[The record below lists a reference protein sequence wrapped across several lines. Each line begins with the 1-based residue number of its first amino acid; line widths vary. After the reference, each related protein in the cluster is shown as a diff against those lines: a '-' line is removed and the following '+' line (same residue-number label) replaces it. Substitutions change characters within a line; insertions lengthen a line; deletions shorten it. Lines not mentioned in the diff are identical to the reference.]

1 MPYKPN
7 DYTLHPMSMSV
18 LGIIVTL
25 KHRQSS
31 CYIAGMAKQ
40 SSNSALKSSHTPMM
54 QQYLKIKSEYADC
67 LLFYRM
73 GDFYEMFFED
83 AVEAS
88 KILDITLT
96 KRGKSGGDDIPM
108 AGVPWHQAETYLSRL
123 VAAGRRV
130 AVCDQMEAP
139 DGSKGPV
146 RREVVRVVTAGT
158 LTEAELLDQARSAA
172 LVACYRTGE
181 KWGLAAV
188 DLSCGH
194 WHLLEGSGEARLQE
208 QLAIVSPAELLLAS
222 DVEALIDAPVTRCGD
237 WSFSA
242 TVARQE
248 LERQFGVSDWQALN
262 LADHHEASAAVGA
275 VLVYLGQTQKCALAH
290 LSLPVFIEQAEG
302 MRIDQRSRRNL
313 ELYAS
318 LAGDPKAGMIA
329 VLDET
334 STPMGARKL
343 RAWVDR
349 PLTELDQLRE
359 RQNAVQSLCDDIDT
373 LNGLRSELSGVRD
386 MERMLTRIVL
396 GRSAPRDYRGLAE
409 ALLALPGLRKLLG
422 DRSGLFAGI
431 SGALQGLDTLAAELN
446 RCIVD
451 MPPQTFRDGGVIA
464 PGYDA
469 ELDRL
474 RGLATEAG
482 DWLRDYEAH
491 ERERTGLGNL
501 RVKYN
506 KVFGYFIEI
515 SKAQAKDA
523 PVDYVRKQTLVNA
536 ERFITDELHSFESE
550 ILGARD
556 AAMEREDALMEM
568 LRQQVATQA
577 APIQQAAQAVAALDV
592 ITCFAYLAQKHRYQ
606 RPEVHAGRAMTIV
619 GGRHPVVE
627 RHLPDDATFVAND
640 SHMDMKSRRFMLLT
654 GPNMGGKSTYMRQVA
669 WIVWLAH
676 TGCFVPAEQAR
687 IPLTKRLFTR
697 VGAGDELASGRS
709 TFMVEMMETATIL
722 NQMEPRS
729 LVIIDEIGRGT
740 STWDGLA
747 IAWSVAE
754 CLIGAKDV
762 LTLFAT
768 HYHELTELPDEY
780 DGAFNA
786 SVTVREWNGS
796 VIFMHQVIEDAADQ
810 SYGIAVAQLAGL
822 PRAVVKRAREHLF
835 RLEHGSELAAETGKV
850 QLGLFAVAE
859 KRQQQEEL
867 ERLRLLHDKLAEAD
881 VDAMRPLDALTFL
894 DRLKN
899 EVDES

>member
-1 MPYKPN
+1 
-7 DYTLHPMSMSV
+7 
-18 LGIIVTL
+18 
-25 KHRQSS
+25 
-31 CYIAGMAKQ
+31 
-40 SSNSALKSSHTPMM
+40 MM
-54 QQYLKIKSEYADC
+54 QQYLKIKSEHADC

-96 KRGKSGGDDIPM
+96 KRGKSGGEDIPM
-108 AGVPWHQAETYLSRL
+108 AGVPWHQAENYLAKL
-123 VAAGRRV
+123 VAAGKRV
-130 AVCDQMEAP
+130 AVCDQMEPP

-146 RREVVRVVTAGT
+146 RRAVVRVVTAGT
-158 LTEAELLDQARSAA
+158 ITESELLDQSRSAP
-172 LVACYRTGE
+172 LVACYRHGE
-181 KWGLAAV
+181 RWGLAAV

-194 WHLLEGSGEARLQE
+194 WHLLEGEGESRLQE
-208 QLAIVSPAELLLAS
+208 QLAILAPVELLLMHAE
-222 DVEALIDAPVTRCGD
+222 EAPMDIPVSRPGD

-242 TVARQE
+242 DVAREQ
-248 LERQFGVSDWQALN
+248 LQQQFGVSDWQSLN
-262 LADHHEASAAVGA
+262 LEGRDNAAAAVGA
-275 VLVYLGQTQKCALAH
+275 ALVYLGQTQKCALEH
-290 LSLPVFIEQAEG
+290 LSLPVFVEQTEG

-313 ELYAS
+313 ELYCS

-329 VLDET
+329 VLDVT
-334 STPMGARKL
+334 ATPMGARKL
-343 RAWVDR
+343 RAWIDR
-349 PLTELDQLRE
+349 PLTDLDRLRE
-359 RQNAVQSLCDDIDT
+359 RQNAVQSLLDDNQT
-373 LNGLRSELSGVRD
+373 LQALRSLLCGVRD

-396 GRSAPRDYRGLAE
+396 GRATPRDFRGLAE
-409 ALLALPGLRKLLG
+409 ALMALPGLHAQLG
-422 DRSGLFAGI
+422 DRSGLLGDT
-431 SGALQGLDTLAAELN
+431 ALALHGLEALAEALDSAIIE
-446 RCIVD
+446 
-451 MPPQTFRDGGVIA
+451 MPPPHFRDGGVIA
-464 PGYDA
+464 AGYDA

-474 RGLATEAG
+474 RGLAKDAG
-482 DWLRDYEAH
+482 DWLRDYEAR
-491 ERERTGLGNL
+491 ERQRTGLVNL

-536 ERFITDELHSFESE
+536 ERFITDELHSFEAE

-556 AAMEREDALMEM
+556 AALQREDDLLEA
-568 LRQQVATQA
+568 LRQLVAGQA
-577 APIQQAAQAVAALDV
+577 ASIQRAAQAVARLDV
-592 ITCFAYLAQKHRYQ
+592 IGCFAYLAQTHRYV
-606 RPEVHAGRAMTIV
+606 RPDVHSGRAMKVV

-627 RHLPDDATFVAND
+627 MHLSDDAAFVAND
-640 SHMDMKSRRFMLLT
+640 THMDMKSRRFMLLT

-676 TGCFVPAEQAR
+676 TGCFVPAEEAR

-722 NQMEPRS
+722 NQVEPRS

-754 CLIGAKDV
+754 CLIKAADV

-780 DGAFNA
+780 EAAFNA

-796 VIFMHQVIEDAADQ
+796 VIFMHQVVEDAADQ

-822 PRAVVKRAREHLF
+822 PRDVVKRAREHLF

-859 KRQQQEEL
+859 KRQQQDEL
-867 ERLRLLHDKLAEAD
+867 ERLRSLHDKLAELD
-881 VDAMRPLDALTFL
+881 VDAMRPLDALTWL
-894 DRLKN
+894 DRLKK
-899 EVDES
+899 EVDER

>member
-1 MPYKPN
+1 
-7 DYTLHPMSMSV
+7 
-18 LGIIVTL
+18 
-25 KHRQSS
+25 
-31 CYIAGMAKQ
+31 
-40 SSNSALKSSHTPMM
+40 MM

-108 AGVPWHQAETYLSRL
+108 AGVPWHQAENYLAKL
-123 VAAGRRV
+123 VAAGKRV

-146 RREVVRVVTAGT
+146 RRAVVRVVTAGT
-158 LTEAELLDQARSAA
+158 LTESELLNQERSAP
-172 LVACYRTGE
+172 LVACFMQADR
-181 KWGLAAV
+181 WGLAAV

-194 WHLLEGSGEARLQE
+194 WYLLEGSGETRMQE
-208 QLAIVSPAELLLAS
+208 QLAILAPAELLLMHSADS
-222 DVEALIDAPVTRCGD
+222 ADAALAGVPVTRCGD
-237 WSFSA
+237 WSFSEA
-242 TVARQE
+242 VARDQ
-248 LERQFGVSDWQALN
+248 LEQQFGISDWQALN
-262 LADHHEASAAVGA
+262 LDTHNEAAAAVGA
-275 VLVYLGQTQKCALAH
+275 VLTYLAQTQKCALEH
-290 LSLPVFIEQAEG
+290 LSLPVYIEHSEG

-313 ELYAS
+313 ELYCS

-343 RAWVDR
+343 RAWIDR
-349 PLTELDQLRE
+349 PLTDLTQLRL
-359 RQNAVQSLCDDIDT
+359 RQDAVQSLLDDSDT
-373 LNGLRSELSGVRD
+373 LTALRSALSGVRD

-396 GRSAPRDYRGLAE
+396 GRSAPRDFRGLTDS
-409 ALLALPGLRKLLG
+409 LLALPTLRTLLA
-422 DRSGLFAGI
+422 DRGGLFATI
-431 SGALQGLDTLAAELN
+431 STPLPELDTLAAELA
-446 RCIVD
+446 RAIID
-451 MPPQTFRDGGVIA
+451 MPPQHFREGGVIA
-464 PGYDA
+464 TGYDA

-474 RGLATEAG
+474 KALANDAS
-482 DWLRDYEAH
+482 DWLREYEAR
-491 ERERTGLGNL
+491 ERERTGLANL

-515 SKAQAKDA
+515 SKAQANDA

-556 AAMEREDALMEM
+556 AALQQEATLMEA
-568 LRQQVATQA
+568 LRQQIASH
-577 APIQQAAQAVAALDV
+577 APAIQQAAQAIARLDV
-592 ITCFAYLAQKHRYQ
+592 ICCFAHLAASHHYR
-606 RPEVHAGRAMTIV
+606 RPEVHNGRNLTIIA
-619 GGRHPVVE
+619 GRHPVVE
-627 RHLPDDATFVAND
+627 RHLPDDASFVAND
-640 SHMDMKSRRFMLLT
+640 THMDLKTRQFMLLT

-676 TGCFVPAEQAR
+676 TGCFVPVEQAR

-729 LVIIDEIGRGT
+729 LVIVDEIGRGT

-754 CLIGAKDV
+754 CLIDASDV

-768 HYHELTELPDEY
+768 HYHELTELPDQY
-780 DGAFNA
+780 DAAFNA

-796 VIFMHQVIEDAADQ
+796 VVFMHQVVEDAADQ

-822 PRAVVKRAREHLF
+822 PRSVVKRAREHLF

-850 QLGLFAVAE
+850 QLGLFAAAE
-859 KRQQQEEL
+859 KRQQQDEL
-867 ERLRLLHDKLAEAD
+867 ARLRHLQDQLAGLD
-881 VDAMRPLDALTFL
+881 VDNMRPLDALTWL
-894 DRLKN
+894 DRLQN
-899 EVDES
+899 EVEES

>member
-1 MPYKPN
+1 
-7 DYTLHPMSMSV
+7 
-18 LGIIVTL
+18 
-25 KHRQSS
+25 
-31 CYIAGMAKQ
+31 
-40 SSNSALKSSHTPMM
+40 MM

-73 GDFYEMFFED
+73 GDFYEMFFDD

-96 KRGKSGGDDIPM
+96 KRGKSGGEDIPM
-108 AGVPWHQAETYLSRL
+108 AGVPWHQAENYLAKL

-130 AVCDQMEAP
+130 AVCDQMEPP

-158 LTEAELLDQARSAA
+158 ITESELLDHARSAP
-172 LVACYRTGE
+172 LVACHRHDQR
-181 KWGLAAV
+181 WGLAAV
-188 DLSCGH
+188 DLSCGR
-194 WHLLEGSGEARLQE
+194 WQLLEGEGEARLQE
-208 QLAIVSPAELLLAS
+208 QLAILAPAELLLMHAEEMS
-222 DVEALIDAPVTRCGD
+222 VDIPVSRPGD

-242 TVARQE
+242 DVAREQ
-248 LERQFGVSDWQALN
+248 LQQQFGVSDWQALN
-262 LADHHEASAAVGA
+262 LDGRDHAAAAVGA

-290 LSLPVFIEQAEG
+290 LSLPVFIEQGEG

-313 ELYAS
+313 ELYCS

-334 STPMGARKL
+334 ATPMGARKL
-343 RAWVDR
+343 RAWIDR
-349 PLTELDQLRE
+349 PLTDLDYLRQ
-359 RQNAVQSLCDDIDT
+359 RQDAVQSLLDDHQT
-373 LNGLRSELSGVRD
+373 LQALRSLLCGVRD

-396 GRSAPRDYRGLAE
+396 GRAMPRDFRGLAE
-409 ALLALPGLRKLLG
+409 ALMALPELRAQLG
-422 DRSGLFAGI
+422 ERSGLLGNAAL
-431 SGALQGLDTLAAELN
+431 ALQGLEALAETLQRAIIE
-446 RCIVD
+446 
-451 MPPQTFRDGGVIA
+451 MPPQHFRDGGVIA
-464 PGYDA
+464 AGYDA

-474 RGLATEAG
+474 RGLAKDAG
-482 DWLRDYEAH
+482 DWLRDYEAR
-491 ERERTGLGNL
+491 ERERTGLANL

-556 AAMEREDALMEM
+556 AALQREETLLEA
-568 LRQQVATQA
+568 LRQQVAGQA
-577 APIQQAAQAVAALDV
+577 SAIQRAAQAVARADV
-592 ITCFAYLAQKHRYQ
+592 IGCFAYLAQTHRYV
-606 RPEVHAGRAMTIV
+606 RPEVHGGRAMKVI

-640 SHMDMKSRRFMLLT
+640 THMDMKSRRFMLLT

-687 IPLTKRLFTR
+687 IPLTRRLFTR

-754 CLIGAKDV
+754 RLIQADDV

-768 HYHELTELPDEY
+768 HYHELTELPNEY
-780 DGAFNA
+780 EAAFNA

-796 VIFMHQVIEDAADQ
+796 VIFMHQVVEDAADQ

-822 PRAVVKRAREHLF
+822 PRDVVKRAREHLF
-835 RLEHGSELAAETGKV
+835 RLEHGSELAAESGKV
-850 QLGLFAVAE
+850 QLGLFAAAE
-859 KRQQQEEL
+859 KRRQQDEL
-867 ERLRLLHDKLAEAD
+867 ERLRALHDKLAELD
-881 VDAMRPLDALTFL
+881 VEAMRPLDALTWL
-894 DRLKN
+894 DRLKQ
-899 EVDES
+899 EVEEQ